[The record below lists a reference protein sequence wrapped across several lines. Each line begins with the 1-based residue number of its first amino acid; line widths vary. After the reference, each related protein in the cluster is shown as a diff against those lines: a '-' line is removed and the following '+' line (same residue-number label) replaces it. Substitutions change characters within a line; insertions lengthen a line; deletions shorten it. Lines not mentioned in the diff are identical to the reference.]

1 MKRLYLA
8 NVFLAITQI
17 VMPQVPVVLVA
28 GQSNTDGRVDNAE
41 QPEYSQKPKRW
52 AYDAVVYYEL
62 ERLWQRPFYVI
73 KESLGGTAIDPRC
86 ESNSNMHWSADPD
99 YLASTAASDKGGL
112 SLLKAFIGNIGACID
127 NQLSK
132 LPEGYDIKFMLW
144 HQGESDR
151 SQADS
156 YHDNLKAV
164 VDYVRTYLV
173 NKTGQQK
180 YARLP
185 FICDTLGHPAC
196 NTPSGRQP
204 HRTDLPDDVDARY

>member
-41 QPEYSQKPKRW
+41 LPEYSQKPKRW

-86 ESNSNMHWSADPD
+86 ESSSNMHWSA
-99 YLASTAASDKGGL
+99 GL
-112 SLLKAFIGNIGACID
+112 LGKRMYEKVKD
-127 NQLSK
+127 VLSVT
-132 LPEGYDIKFMLW
+132 Y
-144 HQGESDR
+144 SNDR
-151 SQADS
+151 TPIMGWSS
-156 YHDNLKAV
+156 WNTYN
-164 VDYVRTYLV
+164 RT
-173 NKTGQQK
+173 QK
-180 YARLP
+180 KIEA
-185 FICDTLGHPAC
+185 
-196 NTPSGRQP
+196 
-204 HRTDLPDDVDARY
+204 